1 MAKLPYT
8 YTICPDQ
15 EAPKQF
21 TASCKDMGELL
32 RHSPNGDLTINQK
45 RTATW
50 DMWSGNHMGPFWR
63 YIGKLCYLCKEHEDM
78 ILNQGKLAGGL
89 ADELIAV
96 IRKYEETIYMSTAI
110 GVLELVKQQL
120 IYENVEDDDETSE

>member
-8 YTICPDQ
+8 WTICPDQ

-45 RTATW
+45 RLGMW
-50 DMWSGNHMGPFWR
+50 DAWTGGGVDAP
-63 YIGKLCYLCKEHEDM
+63 IEEKLH
-78 ILNQGKLAGGL
+78 A
-89 ADELIAV
+89 LIQKG
-96 IRKYEETIYMSTAI
+96 RPNDK
-110 GVLELVKQQL
+110 
-120 IYENVEDDDETSE
+120 